1 VLRMLCDRRD
11 ELSRARVQALNRMHR
26 LFLGLLP
33 GGAPVKKSV
42 SQYQAL
48 LATVRP
54 VTPRG
59 RPAAGWPRR
68 NWRTCT
74 AWTPSSRR

>member
-1 VLRMLCDRRD
+1 
-11 ELSRARVQALNRMHR
+11 MHR

-33 GGAPVKKSV
+33 GGAPAKKSV
-42 SQYQAL
+42 RQYQVL

-54 VTPRG
+54 ATWPG
-59 RPAAGWPRR
+59 RPAAGWPRK

-74 AWTPSSRR
+74 AWRPSSKR